1 MLILLSALLSTLCSV
16 FRSRSVLELENIA
29 LRHQIGVLK
38 RSARKRPKLTSVD
51 RLFWVFLSKVWGDWR
66 SALDIVKPA
75 TAIAW
80 HRQGFRLF
88 WTWKIR
94 HGRVGRPAVSYEV
107 RDLIRRMSRENPL
120 WGAPHIHGEL
130 LKLGIQI
137 SETSVAKYM
146 VRHRKPPSQTWR
158 TFLNNHVKNLV
169 SVDFFTV
176 PTIRFQVL
184 YVFLVLAHD
193 RRRVVHFNVTAHPT
207 AEWTAQQLREAFPF
221 DQVRYLLRDRDKIFG
236 NTFREQVR
244 DMKIGE
250 VLSAPRSPWQRAY
263 VERVIGSIRRECL
276 DHVIVFGESSL
287 RRTLSCYFSYYHQ
300 TRPHLALKKD
310 APEPRSI
317 QGPELGRVVAMPQ
330 VGGLHHRYERRAT

>member
-1 MLILLSALLSTLCSV
+1 MAVIPMLILLSALVSTLGSL
-16 FRSRSVLELENIA
+16 FRSRAALELENLA

-38 RSARKRPKLTSVD
+38 RSARKRPKLTPAD
-51 RLFWVFLSKVWGDWR
+51 RLFWMLLSRVWSDWR

-75 TAIAW
+75 TPIAW
-80 HRQGFRLF
+80 HRKGFRLF

-94 HGRVGRPAVSYEV
+94 HGLPGRPGVAGEV
-107 RDLIRRMSRENPL
+107 RNLIRKMSRDNPL

-130 LKLGIQI
+130 LKLGIEI

-146 VRHRKPPSQTWR
+146 ARRRKPPSQTWR
-158 TFLNNHVKNLV
+158 TFLDNHVKSLV

-193 RRRVVHFNVTAHPT
+193 RRRVVHFNVTPHPT

-221 DQVRYLLRDRDKIFG
+221 DQVPRYLLRDRDKIFG
-236 NTFREQVR
+236 DTFREQVK
-244 DMKIGE
+244 DMNIEE

-287 RRTLSCYFSYYHQ
+287 RRTLSSYLSYYHQ
-300 TRPHLALKKD
+300 TRPHLSLEKD
-310 APEPRSI
+310 APELRPI
-317 QGPELGRVVAMPQ
+317 QPGAC
-330 VGGLHHRYERRAT
+330 T